1 MRRYKWRQDSRKV
14 SSFSFPSLVFA
25 INSHEN
31 VSQNRLSSVCPRTS
45 SLWVN
50 LAEITEGRIMKT
62 LFRCEFVI
70 KDRPTGWRSN
80 DAKFTPACPC
90 VKVRQRHGVGLWMS
104 MVISFNGLSYPCHMK
119 QFGATHFQYQWGLR
133 LGLLNDHKEVNAQLK
148 PILLEYS
155 LPS

>member
-1 MRRYKWRQDSRKV
+1 QDSRKV
-14 SSFSFPSLVFA
+14 SFFSFPSLVFA

-90 VKVRQRHGVGLWMS
+90 VKCNYTSRSKNV
-104 MVISFNGLSYPCHMK
+104 SFNLSK
-119 QFGATHFQYQWGLR
+119 RDSSGKSQA
-133 LGLLNDHKEVNAQLK
+133 LLV
-148 PILLEYS
+148 
-155 LPS
+155 